1 MLGFTIRSEVIVNV
15 LSHAEATLDNPNPMF
30 QDMGEYQ
37 VQSTQQNFRDSKA
50 PDGSKW
56 LPNSETTYMSILGS
70 QHENKDGTL
79 NKKGINRVQ
88 SKKPLV
94 GRGLLRDQNHYQI
107 SGDLLLVGSNLE
119 YAAVQQFG
127 ATIKPKNKK
136 TLSWKIGGV
145 SVFAKKV
152 VIPARPYLG
161 ISVQDETELQN
172 IAGDHILPP

>member
-1 MLGFTIRSEVIVNV
+1 MLKFNLQSSIIIDV
-15 LSHAEATLDNPNPMF
+15 LGRIEDVLLKPEAMYK
-30 QDMGEYQ
+30 DMGEYQ

-70 QHENKDGTL
+70 QHQNKDGTL
-79 NKKGINRVQ
+79 NRKGINRVQ

-94 GRGLLRDQNHYQI
+94 GRGLLRDQIHYQI
-107 SGDLLLVGSNLE
+107 SGDLLLVGSNLI

-136 TLSWKIGGV
+136 TLSWKIGNV

-152 VIPARPYLG
+152 VIPAREYLG

-172 IAGDHILPP
+172 IVADHILP

>member
-1 MLGFTIRSEVIVNV
+1 MLKFNLQSSFIIDV
-15 LSHAEATLDNPNPMF
+15 LGRIEDVLLKPEAMYK
-30 QDMGEYQ
+30 DMGEYQ

-70 QHENKDGTL
+70 QHQNKDGTL
-79 NKKGINRVQ
+79 NRKGINRVQ

-94 GRGLLRDQNHYQI
+94 GRGLLRDQIHYQI
-107 SGDLLLVGSNLE
+107 SGDLLLVGSNLI
-119 YAAVQQFG
+119 YAAVHQFG

-136 TLSWKIGGV
+136 TLSWKIGNV

-152 VIPARPYLG
+152 VIPAREYLG

-172 IAGDHILPP
+172 IVADHILP

>member
-1 MLGFTIRSEVIVNV
+1 MLKFNLQSSIIIDV
-15 LSHAEATLDNPNPMF
+15 LGKIEDVLLKPEAMYK
-30 QDMGEYQ
+30 DMGEYQ

-70 QHENKDGTL
+70 QHQNKDGTL
-79 NKKGINRVQ
+79 NRKGINRVQ

-94 GRGLLRDQNHYQI
+94 GRGLLRDQIHYQI
-107 SGDLLLVGSNLE
+107 SGNLLLVGSNLI

-136 TLSWKIGGV
+136 TLSWKIGNV

-152 VIPARPYLG
+152 VIPAREYLG

-172 IAGDHILPP
+172 IVADHILP